1 MHWMYRHSCL
11 CQGISGPLESMGG
24 GDQYLS
30 NSRLLTIKYTQMQ
43 KKLTIKCTYDS
54 KVGKIWLFSLFAF
67 LADGY
72 IHQQSDRTKTLRF
85 WILFQFWHKTSH
97 FWVLFQFRHKISQL
111 WILFQFWHRKYHRG
125 SLCRW
130 LGLQAIGQVLETANN
145 LYDSQ
150 VSCFTHFSR
159 RGNMSKSLFPFPIT
173 LSFPGGTRSILTLE
187 PKKPKQLNI

>member
-1 MHWMYRHSCL
+1 MSRYQRARE
-11 CQGISGPLESMGG
+11 GMGV

-30 NSRLLTIKYTQMQ
+30 NSRLLTIKYTPMQ
-43 KKLTIKCTYDS
+43 KKLAIKYTHDS
-54 KVGKIWLFSLFAF
+54 TVGKIWLFSLFAF

-72 IHQQSDRTKTLRF
+72 IQQQADRTKTSRI
-85 WILFQFWHKTSH
+85 WILFQFRHIISQPWI
-97 FWVLFQFRHKISQL
+97 LFQFRHKISQL

-130 LGLQAIGQVLETANN
+130 LGLQVVETANN

-159 RGNMSKSLFPFPIT
+159 GNMSKSLFLSNHTEFPWRDQEYFNT
-173 LSFPGGTRSILTLE
+173 WAKKAKTVKHLKRSH
-187 PKKPKQLNI
+187 